1 MFNLVLTTILSFQ
14 VNLIYIGQPEWAD
27 GQWIQVEATSYSE
40 RYDIYF
46 CKTDFNWTEFSIRS
60 INYNGINR
68 NGAADDLVVI
78 SINYEDGLWW
88 SQITNPHTLLL
99 DTVLGKL

>member
-1 MFNLVLTTILSFQ
+1 MFNLVLTTVLSFQ

-27 GQWIQVEATSYSE
+27 DQWIQVEATSYSE
-40 RYDIYF
+40 KYDVLFY
-46 CKTDFNWTEFSIRS
+46 KTDFNYMEFRITTM
-60 INYNGINR
+60 NYNGYDNY
-68 NGAADDLVVI
+68 AEI

-88 SQITNPHTLLL
+88 SQITHPHILLL